1 MVGMKE
7 VSMVQEKSHLK
18 SKKFVASAIWSLCW
32 MILLYVGIQ
41 QKLSSDVLLAMIYM
55 NGLVQGLYLGGQSFV
70 DAFVRRGLSQI
81 LSKTLIEEP
90 KKEET

>member
-1 MVGMKE
+1 MVEGQE
-7 VSMVQEKSHLK
+7 VNMLQEKSHLK

-32 MILLYVGIQ
+32 MVLLYLGIQ
-41 QKLSSDVLLAMIYM
+41 KNLSSDVLLAMIYM

-81 LSKTLIEEP
+81 LSKSP
-90 KKEET
+90 SSDKQKDQ